1 MAEKVIKVRVDKMG
15 AQRDLKSINSAL
27 KDAGVNAEVFQGGT
41 TGAKNSLSNM
51 IPIARSAA
59 TAVTAVS
66 SAVTAATAA
75 TIAFARSQALA
86 IKELQTSARL
96 AGLSTQQF
104 QAYSYAANSFGVSQE
119 KLGYILKDVND
130 RVGEFIAEGGGEF
143 EFIFE
148 RVLKPLGLTNDEL
161 SRMSSAEILGAVQKG
176 LDAVNANAQET
187 TTVYERLAND
197 ATLLQPLLENNAE
210 ALNRLAREAED
221 MGLIIS
227 PDQAQA
233 ANDFNAAFERT
244 AGKVST
250 FAKLLT
256 AEMAPALT
264 ELVDLAGDFV
274 TYMAEAFNLTIE
286 SQIESVTSKIDE
298 QREALEKLKETGKSG
313 NTYGALANAPQGTQ
327 EMVIENNIALLEA
340 ELEALQADLK
350 ARKEL
355 TRVGIAGGDSGGSG
369 GSGGSIITG
378 GGLGGPIDDTE
389 AKELERR
396 KKFLQSWVEN
406 IETYNMSATE
416 LNDHWRQS
424 EIEKAQEWFELNKEK
439 TEEYRQA
446 VNEINKKWATNDTK
460 IKTDEQ
466 KKQDAIDKKAK
477 DAEIK
482 RNRETFGI
490 LADSARVFAG
500 EQSGIYKTMFAVQQA
515 YNLATT
521 QSDSIAAVAKAWNS
535 APFPANLPA
544 VATTTIETG
553 LLQSAISSISP
564 SRQVGGYMSSN
575 TPYQIG
581 GGAHTTD
588 PEIYSSGGKDY
599 LVDSSAG
606 KMTRLDKSSSSATGA
621 VSFQLINN
629 GSPVDAQV
637 TSDSVDEQG
646 VRRIVAEMTPQIMS
660 KEMGNKYSPANQ
672 ARKRWEEPQE
682 SYS

>member
-1 MAEKVIKVRVDKMG
+1 MAEKVIKVKVDKVG
-15 AQRDLKSINSAL
+15 AQRDLNAINKAL
-27 KDAGVNAEVFQGGT
+27 KDAGVNAEVFKDETEGAGG
-41 TGAKNSLSNM
+41 GLSRM
-51 IPIARSAA
+51 IPKARGAA
-59 TAVTAVS
+59 TAVTAVG

-119 KLGYILKDVND
+119 KLGDILKDVND
-130 RVGEFIAEGGGEF
+130 RVGDFITTGEGEF
-143 EFIFE
+143 VDVFE
-148 RVLKPLGLTNDEL
+148 KVLQPLGVTTDKLRE
-161 SRMSSAEILGAVQKG
+161 MSSVEVLGAVQEG
-176 LDAVNANAQET
+176 LEKFGANGQEVT
-187 TTVYERLAND
+187 FILEAISND

-227 PDQAQA
+227 PDQVQA

-256 AEMAPALT
+256 SELSEPLT
-264 ELVDLAGDFV
+264 ELVNLAGDFV

-355 TRVGIAGGDSGGSG
+355 TRVGIAGGDSGGSS
-369 GSGGSIITG
+369 GSGGGIITG
-378 GGLGGPIDDTE
+378 GGLGGPADDAGE
-389 AKELERR
+389 KELER
-396 KKFLQSWVEN
+396 KKEYLQSWIDNVS
-406 IETYNMSATE
+406 TYNLSATE
-416 LNDHWRQS
+416 LNDAWRQS
-424 EIEKAQEWFELNKEK
+424 ELEKLEEWRALNLEKED
-439 TEEYRQA
+439 EYNA
-446 VNEINKKWATNDTK
+446 AFFDINKKWADNNAK
-460 IKTDEQ
+460 LKADEQ
-466 KKQDAIDKKAK
+466 SKQEKLDKEAAKNRQEALQAGFDALDS
-477 DAEIK
+477 
-482 RNRETFGI
+482 
-490 LADSARVFAG
+490 LASATESRSDTINSIVKGSAVF
-500 EQSGIYKTMFAVQQA
+500 QA
-515 YNLATT
+515 TANMWLAAS
-521 QSDSIAAVAKAWNS
+521 QALALPGDVSLPQKIASYAAVLS
-535 APFPANLPA
+535 AGAGIVSSVSNL
-544 VATTTIETG
+544 
-553 LLQSAISSISP
+553 SP
-564 SRQVGGYMSSN
+564 SRQVGGYMNSN

-621 VSFQLINN
+621 VNFQLINN

-637 TSDSVDEQG
+637 TSDSVDENG

-660 KEMGNKYSPANQ
+660 KEMGDKYSPANQ
-672 ARKRWEEPQE
+672 ARKRWEKPQE